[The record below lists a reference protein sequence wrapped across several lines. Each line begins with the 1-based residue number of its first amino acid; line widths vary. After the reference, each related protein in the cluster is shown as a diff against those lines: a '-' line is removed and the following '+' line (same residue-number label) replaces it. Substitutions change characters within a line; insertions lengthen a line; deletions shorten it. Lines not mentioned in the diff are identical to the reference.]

1 MDTCNSTTDR
11 KSSDVEFY
19 SIKSRSK
26 VRQHRRAQMNECFT
40 GLFLAAEV
48 QDVDEDPDLLTPE
61 TIEDVLNSE
70 LAKGYKSSTETPSNR
85 SV

>member
-1 MDTCNSTTDR
+1 
-11 KSSDVEFY
+11 
-19 SIKSRSK
+19 
-26 VRQHRRAQMNECFT
+26 MNECFT